1 MMTIRPLASGELERF
16 ARVVGRSQHA
26 QDVQQ
31 YLERLLARG
40 CTHLDWCVVLEESGQ
55 IIGAVIYWT
64 LPAVGTPLDIVL
76 LELPWERPDYLT
88 LGTSLLQHA
97 LSQMQTLGASKHINH
112 MLDMPPIAPQWQ
124 YFPEQRVNLLEKM
137 GFLVGRE
144 TLRFI
149 WSIDAP
155 APVIPERLT
164 FRSLAEMGE
173 ATFLEAIERVS
184 AQTFD
189 REIQRQRE
197 QDGPAAAARTLFELV
212 QQIGEVPVSWWQLA
226 YTRAGELVGLV
237 MPAANFTIGYIG
249 VVPEQR
255 GQGYIDDLLACG
267 TATLAGSAP
276 RNLEADTDVDN
287 TPMANAFLRAGW
299 SQVARR
305 REYTL
310 DLRAKALPQP

>member
-16 ARVVGRSQHA
+16 ALVAGRSAHA

-40 CTHLDWCVVLEESGQ
+40 CTHLEWCVVLEEARK
-55 IIGAVIYWT
+55 IIGTLIYWT

-97 LSQMQTLGASKHINH
+97 LSQMRTLGASEQINH
-112 MLDMPPIAPQWQ
+112 ILDAPPIAPQWQ
-124 YFPEQRVNLLEKM
+124 YFPEQRMELLEKM
-137 GFLVGRE
+137 GFSLGRE

-149 WSIDAP
+149 WPVGEPTP
-155 APVIPERLT
+155 AIPERLT
-164 FRSLAEMGE
+164 FRSLAEVGE
-173 ATFLEAIERVS
+173 AAFLEAIERVS

-197 QDGPAAAARTLFELV
+197 QDGPAAAARTLFEIV
-212 QQIGEVPVSWWQLA
+212 QQIGEVPAWWWQLA
-226 YTRAGELVGLV
+226 YTRAGGLVGLI

-255 GQGYIDDLLACG
+255 GQGYIDGLLACG

-276 RNLEADTDVDN
+276 RNLEADTDVRN
-287 TPMANAFLRAGW
+287 TPMANAFRRAGW

-305 REYTL
+305 REYTV
-310 DLRAKALPQP
+310 DLRAKALPQR